1 MLKLFNLFSKNYNIS
16 EKFGKINI
24 IYGPNLSG
32 KTTLSTNLEEIF
44 LGKDKTAKF
53 NDLPI
58 EKATFSVIKIDS
70 NFDINEFI
78 KLTSK
83 NIFKNKIKDI
93 LNNTDLADFR
103 EKQIELLEIL
113 QKELNSKLEDESS
126 IIKRKIKNLE
136 IDDLL
141 LNLIEGSSESSKSEE
156 NLFYIK
162 TKLDNSISNNI
173 IIIDDFDAFLNEDS
187 IIKLFNILEEIDGIA
202 FLFTSNSQ
210 SLFYSL
216 KDYSNFVLRDGHLY
230 DLNTVINKHTDS
242 NNINDYLI
250 NDLYSTLLTNLY
262 KNQRLVNSLGRV
274 LNNRN
279 INITTSKEYKRGY
292 VNIYCNN
299 ESEFEF
305 LTHVK
310 KFLDNN

>member
-1 MLKLFNLFSKNYNIS
+1 MSKLFNLSSKKYDIF

-32 KTTLSTNLEEIF
+32 KTTMSTNLEEIF

-58 EKATFSVIKIDS
+58 EKAMFSITKIDS
-70 NFDINEFI
+70 KFDINEFI

-83 NIFKNKIKDI
+83 NIFKNKIKNI
-93 LNNTDLADFR
+93 LNDPNLADFR
-103 EKQIELLEIL
+103 EKQIELLEVL
-113 QKELNSKLEDESS
+113 QQELNTKLENDSNV
-126 IIKRKIKNLE
+126 IKWKIKDLE

-141 LNLIEGSSESSKSEE
+141 LNLIEGTSVSSKSEE

-162 TKLDNSISNNI
+162 TKINNSIPNNV

-187 IIKLFNILEEIDGIA
+187 IIKLFNMLEEIDCIS
-202 FLFTSNSQ
+202 FLFTSKSQ

-216 KDYSNFVLRDGHLY
+216 KDYNNYALRNCHIY
-230 DLNTVINKHTDS
+230 SLNSFINNEIDS

-250 NDLYSTLLTNLY
+250 NDLYSTLLINLY
-262 KNQRLVNSLGRV
+262 KNQRLINSLARI
-274 LNNRN
+274 LNNIN
-279 INITTSKEYKRGY
+279 VNITTSKVSKNGY

-299 ESEFEF
+299 ESEF
-305 LTHVK
+305 
-310 KFLDNN
+310 KFLNQVNSFLNNN